1 MATIYTRAS
10 KGSALTW
17 AEGDANVTNLN
28 NAKLE
33 NVVEDLTPQL
43 GGNLDV
49 NGNSIISTSNANI
62 EIAPN
67 GTGDVYLTADTVRVG
82 DSNANVT
89 ITTNGT
95 GDLTLDTNS
104 GTNSGSI
111 TIADGVNG
119 NISITPN
126 GTGSI
131 VLDGL
136 NWPQADGTAD
146 YVLKTNGAGQL
157 SWVAQPTDTNT
168 TYSISAETATGGVN
182 LRLTGSD
189 AVTDDVKLAAGS
201 NITLTRTDAS
211 TITIAATDT
220 TGITSVSADTTPK
233 LGGNL
238 DVQTYKIISTSNGN
252 IEIEPNGTGDVYL
265 TADTVRIG
273 DSNANATI
281 TTNGT
286 GDLIL
291 NTNNGTNSGSITI
304 QDAANGNIQLSPNGT
319 GMTMLDNIEYHEKI
333 HSLGTTSGTITPDAA
348 NGNVQKIEL
357 NGNLT
362 FSAFSNPITGQSITL
377 IVDTNGTGRTL
388 TSTMKFAGGSKT
400 LSTTDTFDIISVF
413 YDGTNYYASLAKD
426 FK

>member
-1 MATIYTRAS
+1 MATIYTRAA

-17 AEGDANVTNLN
+17 TEGDANITNLN

-49 NGNSIISTSNANI
+49 NGNSIVSTSN
-62 EIAPN
+62 
-67 GTGDVYLTADTVRVG
+67 
-82 DSNANVT
+82 
-89 ITTNGT
+89 
-95 GDLTLDTNS
+95 
-104 GTNSGSI
+104 
-111 TIADGVNG
+111 G
-119 NISITPN
+119 NIAITPN

-220 TGITSVSADTTPK
+220 TGMTSFTVAGDSGSSQTIENANTLTISGGTGLSSVASATDTITI
-233 LGGNL
+233 NL
-238 DVQTYKIISTSNGN
+238 DNTAVTPNTYT
-252 IEIEPNGTGDVYL
+252 Y
-265 TADTVRIG
+265 
-273 DSNANATI
+273 ATI
-281 TTNGT
+281 TVDQQGRITSASNGT
-286 GDLIL
+286 APSNITVSDDTT
-291 NTNNGTNSGSITI
+291 TNATRYVLFEDVTSGTSTSINVASTKLTFNPSTGRLTATELTGSLRAYNEGAIY
-304 QDAANGNIQLSPNGT
+304 D
-319 GMTMLDNIEYHEKI
+319 
-333 HSLGTTSGTITPDAA
+333 LGTTGGTVAPNVA
-348 NGNVQKIEL
+348 NGNVQKITL
-357 NGNLT
+357 NSALT
-362 FSAFSNPITGQSITL
+362 LNAFTSPVAGQSLTL
-377 IVDTNGTGRTL
+377 IIYGGTAYTSI
-388 TSTMKFAGGSKT
+388 TSTMKFAGGVKT
-400 LSTTDTFDIISVF
+400 LTGTASCIDILSVY
-413 YDGTNYYASLAKD
+413 YDGTNYFASLGKGFA
-426 FK
+426 